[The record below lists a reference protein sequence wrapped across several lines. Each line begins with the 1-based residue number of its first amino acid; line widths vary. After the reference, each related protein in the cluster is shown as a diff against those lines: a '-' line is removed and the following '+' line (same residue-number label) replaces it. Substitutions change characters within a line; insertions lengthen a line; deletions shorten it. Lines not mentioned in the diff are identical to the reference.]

1 MPIAAPFPAAEVF
14 RMSEPFA
21 HLAIER
27 TGAVA
32 TLCLDR
38 PDKLN
43 ALNRALWH
51 SIPEAVATLD
61 RDPGVRAI
69 VLTGKGKAFCA
80 GIDLL
85 DHAPGLARG
94 GSLSGIEGSAVA
106 KRRQLYDDIRAY
118 QRTASCF
125 AGTNKPVIAAVHGAC
140 LGGGVD
146 LITACDIRLAAADAV
161 FSVRETRIAMVA
173 DIGSLQRLP
182 RVIGD
187 GHAREWIFTG
197 ADYDAERAREIGL
210 VNAVLPDREAVL
222 ARAMELARAIAAN
235 SPLAVQGAKHVLG
248 FASRREVD
256 GQLDY
261 VALWNAAFLHSE
273 DLGEAMQAFME
284 KRPPQFKGQ

>member
-1 MPIAAPFPAAEVF
+1 
-14 RMSEPFA
+14 MSEPFT

-27 TGAVA
+27 DDGVA

-38 PDKLN
+38 TDKLN

-51 SIPEAVATLD
+51 SIPEAVAALD
-61 RDPGVRAI
+61 RDRDVRAI

-80 GIDLL
+80 GIDLV
-85 DHAPGLARG
+85 DHAPALADA

-118 QRTASCF
+118 QRAASCF
-125 AGTNKPVIAAVHGAC
+125 ADTNKPVIAAVHGAC
-140 LGGGVD
+140 LGAGID
-146 LITACDIRLAAADAV
+146 LITACDIRLASADAV
-161 FSVRETRIAMVA
+161 FSVRETRVAMVA

-197 ADYDAERAREIGL
+197 ADYDAQRALEVQLI
-210 VNAVLPDREAVL
+210 NAVLPDREALL
-222 ARAMELARAIAAN
+222 ARAREIARAIAAN
-235 SPLAVQGAKHVLG
+235 SPLTVQGAKQVLG
-248 FASRREVD
+248 FATRREVD
-256 GQLDY
+256 TNLDY

-284 KRPPQFKGQ
+284 RRPPVFRGQ